1 MEAALTY
8 QQVLADV
15 YEETA
20 KECLVIPNDDY
31 SDVPP
36 EDKYPDELEDQDA
49 FKGEQ
54 IGHQI
59 ASVQPDPP
67 KYEDR
72 TIQSIK
78 YRTETQITVLNVDS
92 RFRDNRLD
100 PTTNFLFRLLE
111 PIKNVISIRVASVEV
126 PNSFY
131 AFSDA
136 RNNVTFN
143 LKYPAG
149 SGPTKIVTIPNG
161 NYNQNPYPDASSI
174 LSAVVLAMNNAFPIA
189 NFSVTLNS
197 VNGLVTISAGTGS
210 FDIDFIPETD
220 NMLSREYGLG
230 YNLGFRQFN
239 YYAQTSLTAEAI
251 LNTTDTNYI
260 FLSLD
265 DDWKVT
271 THETPR
277 TTQLLTFAKIIVN
290 SAKYQFT
297 YDNGGN
303 TITKEYFFRQPTNI
317 SSFQVRLSDPYD
329 QDLDLVGLDFSF
341 TLEMRAVMNSS
352 LYDSMRGLTPS

>member
-1 MEAALTY
+1 MEESLSY

-36 EDKYPDELEDQDA
+36 EDKHPEELENQEA
-49 FKGEQ
+49 FRGEQ
-54 IGHQI
+54 IGYQI

-78 YRTETQITVLNVDS
+78 YRTETQMTVLNVDS
-92 RFRDNRLD
+92 RFRYNRRD
-100 PTTNFLFRLLE
+100 STSNFLFRLLD

-131 AFSDA
+131 AFSA
-136 RNNVTFN
+136 VRNNITFN
-143 LKYPAG
+143 LKYPAS
-149 SGPTKIVTIPNG
+149 SGPTKLIQIPDG
-161 NYNQNPYPDASSI
+161 NYNQNPYPDIGSI
-174 LSAVVLAMNNAFPIA
+174 LSAVQTAMNTAFLTTV
-189 NFSVTLNS
+189 FSVSLNS
-197 VNGLVTISAGTGS
+197 VNGLVTISSSSGT
-210 FDIDFIPETD
+210 FNIDFMPETE
-220 NMLSREYGLG
+220 NLLSREYGLG
-230 YNLGFRQFN
+230 YNLGFREFN
-239 YYAQTSLTAEAI
+239 YNNKSTITGEAI

-271 THETPR
+271 VHETPR

-303 TITKEYFFRQPTNI
+303 TITKEYFFQQPTNI

-329 QDLDLVGLDFSF
+329 QDIDLVGLDFSF